1 VRYPVNLDLFAE
13 SRRSPSVFELA
24 ASMNAAPGTLRDFSV
39 PMNSYFPTGE
49 VLGNL
54 QARLESAL
62 KVYPG
67 SNRQV
72 AGRLADFVG
81 LDATTMVIGSGAT
94 ELITW
99 ICRLLVGE
107 SLAMP
112 IPTAGRWLNEP
123 RRAGKTV
130 HTFLR
135 RAEREFQISPGELV
149 SGVLEKGARAA
160 VLTNPNNPT
169 GALMSRADV
178 LSVLDALRDLDVVV
192 IDESF
197 IDFAAEGIVPSVE
210 SDVSRFPNALVIKS
224 LGQSLGLPGLH
235 LGYAVGNPSLV
246 SKLRDALPTGNV
258 TGLALALIEELPGAR
273 QGYQEGRRRAVQDR
287 VYLEQELRNIPGLG
301 VFPSRAN
308 FVYARLPEGFDGVR
322 LRNHLLGE
330 HGCLLRAC
338 GDKEGSDSRCL
349 RVASRPATEVD
360 FLVQRWLQ
368 SASELGQTPGNPRA
382 RAQGGLA
389 ARLQAGRSVAPS
401 TAAPAP
407 PSPSMS
413 ASVSS
418 STLAAPSSLAAQSRE
433 AAALAV
439 WDLTPIP
446 EPTPT
451 PTLATS
457 EPFMALVEA
466 GIISVEVT
474 EEGIESSGPAPA
486 PIPARPPAHPPS
498 PAWANAQSA
507 SATGPDPDGMAGLGS
522 FASFASFV
530 PPPPDVF
537 DGSPASP
544 ATVTMPVAP
553 MGVRRRQ
560 TALLGALAILGAAV
574 VGWFALHD
582 RNGDAR
588 QGTLEIRRPP
598 PEATIPITSPLPGS
612 PHGATEPN
620 GDLNGSMDPTDLANL
635 PELPPLGGTL
645 AGTGDTGLAGTGDS
659 GGASA
664 RTGEGAAA
672 RRKSKHKGKR
682 RLARQRHRGTHGDD
696 DLADGRA
703 E

>member
-135 RAEREFQISPGELV
+135 RADREFQISPGDMV

-197 IDFAAEGIVPSVE
+197 IDFAAEDSVPSVE
-210 SDVSRFPNALVIKS
+210 CDVSRFPNALVIKS

-246 SKLRDALPTGNV
+246 SRLRDALPTGNV

-273 QGYQEGRRRAVQDR
+273 QGYEAGRRRAVQDR
-287 VYLEQELRNIPGLG
+287 VYLERELRNIPGLG

-308 FVYARLPEGFDGVR
+308 FVYARLPEGFDAVR

-338 GDKEGSDSRCL
+338 GDKEGSDSRSL
-349 RVASRPATEVD
+349 RIAARPAPEVD
-360 FLVQRWLQ
+360 FLVERWVQ
-368 SASELGQTPGNPRA
+368 SASELGQTSGSPPA
-382 RAQGGLA
+382 RGQGGLA
-389 ARLQAGRSVAPS
+389 ARLQGGRSPPASTGTPS
-401 TAAPAP
+401 P
-407 PSPSMS
+407 PSRS
-413 ASVSS
+413 AFSAASPLSLSS
-418 STLAAPSSLAAQSRE
+418 SSLAAQSRE
-433 AAALAV
+433 AAALAA

-466 GIISVEVT
+466 GIISVDVT
-474 EEGIESSGPAPA
+474 EEIEASAPMHA
-486 PIPARPPAHPPS
+486 HAHAMPRPEA
-498 PAWANAQSA
+498 
-507 SATGPDPDGMAGLGS
+507 ATGPGHGELAAVET

-530 PPPPDVF
+530 PPPSPIF
-537 DGSPASP
+537 DGSPGSP
-544 ATVTMPVAP
+544 APMTMTMTMTVPPARAWL
-553 MGVRRRQ
+553 RR
-560 TALLGALAILGAAV
+560 TALFGALALLGAGVA
-574 VGWFALHD
+574 GWWALHG
-582 RNGDAR
+582 RGGDASR
-588 QGTLEIRRPP
+588 STLEIRRPS
-598 PEATIPITSPLPGS
+598 PEATIPITTPLPGS
-612 PHGATEPN
+612 PGGPAAPN
-620 GDLNGSMDPTDLANL
+620 APNAPTDPTDLANL

-645 AGTGDTGLAGTGDS
+645 AGTGDTGPAGGND
-659 GGASA
+659 GATSA
-664 RTGEGAAA
+664 RTAESAAA
-672 RRKSKHKGKR
+672 RRKSRHKAKR

-696 DLADGRA
+696 DLDEARA